1 MNTRSGLPLLAV
13 LALILGSGPPARPA
27 AGSGS
32 TTQSPMPVPIA
43 IPVGD
48 FIFDGLAAGPAG
60 GDPVILLHGF
70 PQTSYAFRHQLEAL
84 AAAGYRAVAPDQ
96 RGYSPDARPAAVADY
111 ALPELVGDVVGIA
124 DALEFETFHLVGHDW
139 GGAVAWML
147 AGTFPDRVRSL
158 TVLSTP
164 HPDAFRAAIADP
176 NGDQAARSSYFAMF
190 RAAGAEQRFLAN
202 DAAFLRQVLDG
213 VDREAIGRYV
223 GVLGT
228 PEAVGAALNWYRATD
243 VGQAAADD
251 PERGATAASRRD
263 AAAVPTREVAAAPQ
277 REAAAPFPVPLDI
290 SVPTLYVWGGE
301 DRAFSRAAA
310 EATARWVS
318 GPYRFVPLERADHWL
333 MERATREVNEL
344 LLDHLADS
352 ESPYHV
358 AFREIRPGIWLAWR
372 RDPFRSPAFGN
383 VTIIINDDDVV
394 VVDSGSSPAAARQIV
409 AKIRALTA
417 APVTVLVNT
426 LAHEDHVLGNQVFA
440 EAYPGVQ
447 LVAPESVRDQL
458 AGGAAATR
466 VRDFARRRR
475 AHREAGVEEIA
486 RLQRRGLIGDDQI
499 VAHLRRYVD
508 RDMDVV
514 AEAYAGARLTPPTTT
529 FAGSLPMQRGERLIE
544 LLDLGSG
551 SGGPSGDS
559 GTGSDDPHP
568 GGDPARSGGGSGGNG
583 SGMLVYLP
591 REKLVIAGDIVTRP
605 VPYGFAHSQTAWLDA
620 LKKLAAL
627 DFDAVV
633 PGHGEAV
640 VDRAYV
646 ERIIEL
652 VEFEI
657 AEVRRAV
664 RQGHDAAATA
674 WQINFGRWAER
685 FVGDD
690 PVGRYRFQTWF
701 VEPAVA
707 RAHAELSGS

>member
-1 MNTRSGLPLLAV
+1 MALDTMNTRSGLPLLAV
-13 LALILGSGPPARPA
+13 LALILGSGPVARPA

-124 DALEFETFHLVGHDW
+124 DALGFETFHLVGHDW
-139 GGAVAWML
+139 GGAVAWVL

-164 HPDAFRAAIADP
+164 HPEAFRAAIADP
-176 NGDQAARSSYFAMF
+176 DGDQAARSSYFALF

-213 VDREAIGRYV
+213 VGREAIGRYV

-228 PEAVGAALNWYRATD
+228 PGAIGAALNWYRATD
-243 VGQAAADD
+243 VGPAAVAA
-251 PERGATAASRRD
+251 PQRGETAASRRD
-263 AAAVPTREVAAAPQ
+263 ATAASRRNAAAAPTREAAAGPQ
-277 REAAAPFPVPLDI
+277 REAAAPFPVPLEI
-290 SVPTLYVWGGE
+290 SVPTLYMWGGE
-301 DRAFSRAAA
+301 DPAFSRAAA

-318 GPYRFVPLERADHWL
+318 GPYRFVPLPRADHWL
-333 MERATREVNEL
+333 MERSTREVNEL

-352 ESPYHV
+352 ESPYHL
-358 AFREIRPGIWLAWR
+358 AFREIRPGTWLAWR
-372 RDPFRSPAFGN
+372 RDPFRLPAFGN
-383 VTIIINDDDVV
+383 VTIIVNEDDVV
-394 VVDSGSSPAAARQIV
+394 VVDSGSSPPAARQIV
-409 AKIRALTA
+409 AKIRSLTA

-426 LAHEDHVLGNQVFA
+426 LAHEDHMLGNQVFS
-440 EAYPGVQ
+440 EEFPGVEI
-447 LVAPESVRDQL
+447 VALEATRERL
-458 AGGAAATR
+458 AGSAVAAR
-466 VRDFARRRR
+466 VGDFARLRSRRR
-475 AHREAGVEEIA
+475 AALAEEIA
-486 RLQRRGLIGDDQI
+486 RLQHRGLIGDDEVI
-499 VAHLRRYVD
+499 AHLRRYAD
-508 RDMDVV
+508 RDMDLV

-551 SGGPSGDS
+551 
-559 GTGSDDPHP
+559 
-568 GGDPARSGGGSGGNG
+568 
-583 SGMLVYLP
+583 MLVYLP
-591 REKLVIAGDIVTRP
+591 REKLVIAGDIVTHP
-605 VPYGFAHSQTAWLDA
+605 VPYGFAHSQIAWLEA

-627 DFDAVV
+627 DFDDVV

-652 VEFEI
+652 VEAEI
-657 AEVRRAV
+657 AEVRQAV
-664 RQGHDAAATA
+664 RRGSDADATT
-674 WQINFGRWAER
+674 WQINFERWAER

-690 PVGRYRFQTWF
+690 PLGRYRFQTWF